1 MNTNTEENYLVGE
14 KRRLLFISNVT
25 IQSVMR
31 KSFEVL
37 QYSLMQNNLG
47 LKLIQI
53 RFPYGS

>member
-1 MNTNTEENYLVGE
+1 MNTNTEENYIVGE